1 MNFSE
6 PGGRVV
12 LNLFKNIQRYL
23 GFAPPEP
30 LSSLDLL
37 ISYTEK
43 QAAFVSQVSLYTYIK
58 TRAGTQYPKLFENE
72 TYLVSMKMAR
82 WHIFGAAVAD
92 LAIFYGA
99 LMVVQNKATP
109 AQAKSVAEQIITAIL
124 SDYDQDDIDD
134 AEFDA
139 MITRGR
145 ARCEVA
151 AWETLAE
158 GANAFQSSADAL
170 IRWAPIAD
178 ELKKQD
184 EEIVRNSIHMRWIGI
199 RREIKEILVPEA
211 ILTGL

>member
-1 MNFSE
+1 MT
-6 PGGRVV
+6 PP
-12 LNLFKNIQRYL
+12 
-23 GFAPPEP
+23 AP
-30 LSSLDLL
+30 LRSLDELVA
-37 ISYTEK
+37 YTEK

-92 LAIFYGA
+92 LAIFYGG
-99 LMVVQNKATP
+99 LMVSRGEASP
-109 AQAKSVAEQIITAIL
+109 EEAKKLAERIIVGIL
-124 SDYDQDDIDD
+124 SGYEQDDI
-134 AEFDA
+134 APEEFDA
-139 MITRGR
+139 MIARGK
-145 ARCEVA
+145 ARSGVA
-151 AWETLAE
+151 AWIDMAE

-178 ELKKQD
+178 ELKAQD

>member
-1 MNFSE
+1 MAFE
-6 PGGRVV
+6 
-12 LNLFKNIQRYL
+12 LFRKIQRYL
-23 GFAPPEP
+23 GLTPPAP
-30 LSSLDLL
+30 LRSLDELVA
-37 ISYTEK
+37 YTEK

-92 LAIFYGA
+92 LAIFYGG
-99 LMVVQNKATP
+99 LMVSRGEASP
-109 AQAKSVAEQIITAIL
+109 EEAKKLAERIIVGIL
-124 SDYDQDDIDD
+124 SGYEQDDI
-134 AEFDA
+134 APEEFDA
-139 MITRGR
+139 MIARGK
-145 ARCEVA
+145 ARSGVA
-151 AWETLAE
+151 AWIDMAE

-178 ELKKQD
+178 ELKAQD